1 MKYHRLEPAMGI
13 TKLLA
18 VISAI
23 ICISMLFS
31 CASKVPFTSDLK
43 EQYNISEK
51 TLKKIQF
58 YTSQEIVLMQSGGE
72 SYMQTYEGKILV
84 NNTARESKIVIP
96 KNTPCT
102 IEKTL
107 DSTRVIVAF
116 EYGEGKVLIFG
127 VNSIGTY
134 SLFAKKWM
142 GRDGVVEYGNSTY
155 TTANGSGAS
164 VLNVKLK
171 KLNQYRNKERT
182 ISGKRI

>member
-1 MKYHRLEPAMGI
+1 MGI
-13 TKLLA
+13 TKLLV

-23 ICISMLFS
+23 MCACALFS
-31 CASKVPFTSDLK
+31 CANQKVAFTSEMKFD
-43 EQYNISEK
+43 YGISEK
-51 TLKKIQF
+51 TLQKIQF
-58 YTSQEIVLMQSGGE
+58 YTSQEIVLTQSGGE
-72 SYMQTYEGKILV
+72 SYMQTYQGKILV
-84 NNTARESKIVIP
+84 NSTARENRIVIP

-107 DSTRVIVAF
+107 DSTRIMVEF
-116 EYGEGKVLIFG
+116 EYGEERGLVFG
-127 VNSIGTY
+127 VNVTGTY

-142 GRDGVVEYGNSTY
+142 GRDGVVEYNNSTY